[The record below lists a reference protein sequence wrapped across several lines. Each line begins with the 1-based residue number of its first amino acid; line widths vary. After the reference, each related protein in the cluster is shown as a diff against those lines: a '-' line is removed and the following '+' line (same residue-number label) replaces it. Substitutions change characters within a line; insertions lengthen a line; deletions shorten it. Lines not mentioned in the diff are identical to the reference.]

1 MKICCYTDTF
11 FPIVGGAEMV
21 LHNLSN
27 QLSHFG
33 DEVHIFAPRFKGVS
47 PEVESSYHVHRYPN
61 PFSKRY
67 LVRKVLLP
75 LAWLHLRHHFDILHC
90 HSGYPPG
97 YVGITFKKWFK
108 VPVLVRPHGSDIVPG
123 DRIRRYPKLTERLKF
138 ALRSADAVVAQG
150 QYLKELIL
158 TLGVDSS
165 KVHIIHNGVNLN
177 DFAGKEP
184 FSHPRPYILA
194 LGNLIFRKGFD
205 ILLHAYSSVAEPK
218 PDLLIAGPGREEKML
233 KALAKEMGIEHQV
246 KFIGFIDGQK
256 KINLFRSAEFFICP
270 SRKEP
275 FANVLIEAMSAGLPV
290 IASSIDG
297 NKELI
302 IHEKNG
308 LLFPSE
314 NSEALKD
321 AMQRLISEDG
331 LADRMRSVLP
341 GFAKDFDWPIVA
353 RKYRELYAALVGAS
367 SRNLS

>member
-11 FPIVGGAEMV
+11 FPVVGGAEMV

-27 QLSHFG
+27 QLSQLG
-33 DEVHIFAPRFKGVS
+33 DEVHIFAPRFKRKS
-47 PEVESSYHVHRYPN
+47 PEVESFYQVHHYPN

-75 LAWLHLRHHFDILHC
+75 LIWLHVRHHFDILHC

-97 YVGITFKKWFK
+97 YVGATFKKWFK
-108 VPVLVRPHGSDIVPG
+108 VPVVVRPHGSDIVPG
-123 DRIRRYPKLTERLKF
+123 DRIRRHPKLTERLKF
-138 ALRSADAVVAQG
+138 ALMSADAVVAQG

-158 TLGVDSS
+158 KLGVNNSQ
-165 KVHIIHNGVNLN
+165 VHIIHNGVNLN
-177 DFAGKEP
+177 DFVGMKP

-205 ILLHAYSSVAEPK
+205 ILLRAYARVTEPK
-218 PDLLIAGPGREEKML
+218 PDLLVAGPGREEETL
-233 KALAKEMGIEHQV
+233 KSLAKELRIEHQV
-246 KFIGFIDGQK
+246 KFLGFIGGRK
-256 KINLFRSAEFFICP
+256 KIQLFQSAEFFVCP

-314 NSEALKD
+314 NIEALRG
-321 AMQRLISEDG
+321 AMQRLIDEKM
-331 LADRMRSVLP
+331 LTERMRSTLP
-341 GFAKDFDWPIVA
+341 GFVKKFDWPIIA
-353 RKYRELYAALVGAS
+353 KEYRELYRRLTGG
-367 SRNLS
+367 SRSV